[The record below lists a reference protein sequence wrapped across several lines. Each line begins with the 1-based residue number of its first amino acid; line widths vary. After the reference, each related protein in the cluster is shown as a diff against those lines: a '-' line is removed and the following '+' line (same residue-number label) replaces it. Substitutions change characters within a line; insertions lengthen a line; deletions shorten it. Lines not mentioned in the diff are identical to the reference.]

1 MMKKRLLI
9 FVAVIFSFLWTGN
22 LIASCPTGT
31 VTASVSSTANT
42 CAGNGTVTV
51 DFSPT
56 AGVSLQLFKNG
67 SLLRQISPTSSPYTW
82 NNLQAGNDYQ
92 VKVICTD
99 DNSVVYQTLDVT
111 VADNYVPIS
120 TADISVSNVCTNFTT
135 EGKFTVNNI
144 TGGNA
149 PYQYSAY
156 LSNDPS
162 YDDALSSYG
171 NSNTINVSA
180 AGTYQIRVKDACG
193 NYKTFTRTIN
203 PNIDKI
209 VVNWGVEKVCN
220 SNMINA
226 QFSGGY
232 KGNQPLSLSD
242 LQQNPIKL
250 EIYEANSAENGPQGS
265 ALYNATYSGGTFTYQ
280 MAPSHKY
287 WVKTTNSC
295 GLVNEYLYNGV
306 YSEDYYFYV
315 SQSSSGCGASE
326 QMTINGSIP
335 QYFTYPITVT
345 IKNSSGGTVQTLSLA
360 KTDPGWA
367 SNPLPMDTYTV
378 TYTDACGV
386 SRDQTVTNPQSA
398 GTASLYIQE
407 YATWGCY
414 GSGGA
419 LTQTGTINVVVGVN
433 GYFPDRANAVI
444 KIISGPSNVGQNAIY
459 LNNLN
464 WVFNNML
471 PGNYTV
477 SITSCGVTNTYPMNV
492 NPPANGLLQQS
503 LTSVG
508 NSFCSGGGNIL
519 STKVYN
525 GHYTNTVQLFK
536 LPDLT
541 TPIAVDPKGN
551 FYNLTAGTYV
561 TKLLISPSC
570 ANSYNIEGSTVTVT
584 LTDSSTGPQITSS
597 VGVVCEDS
605 AGNPL
610 TTGTAY
616 LDLSGVAPFKIEY
629 KKTSETTWTEMN
641 NAPANTSL
649 SGLTANTLYDVRLT
663 DACGGSFSTTVNVK
677 TMGALISENTVQP
690 CYNSP
695 YTLSMKYYA
704 GATYEWK
711 NPQGNVVSNTRT
723 YPIANYTAAN
733 NGTYIC
739 KITWSNCAARYVY
752 VTINGDL
759 CGAPLGILDAINDDF
774 SSTPLSTSGGIA
786 GDLTNNDLFNVN
798 PVDDST
804 INITLNNNGGIT
816 GATIDANGN
825 LIVPAGTPQGTYTVT
840 YTICLISN
848 PTTCDTATAIVVI
861 NGNMLDAQN
870 DINQVPS
877 GTTATGSVLTN
888 DSVSDNSA
896 ITVTSATYLNASG
909 VATPLPLGTAT
920 QVYDA
925 SGTLAGTMTL
935 NSNGTYTFVPAAN
948 YSGTVPVNYTAANS
962 SGSTDTATLSIEV
975 IPAITAGNDKPIAQN
990 DTASTEVGTNV
1001 SSTVLAND
1009 SDPDG
1014 NPLTVS
1020 AASVTLG
1027 TATQVSGVDA
1037 NGNVV
1042 ANAGSLTLNSNG
1054 TYTFVP
1060 APGFTGYVNPVSYTV
1075 SDGNGGTDT
1084 ATLTI
1089 TVLPNIGN
1097 DTFANDDANT
1107 LTQNGSTPVSATGNV
1122 LTNDTDPEGNSQ
1134 TVTSATANG
1143 TTITIGTTTTIPG
1156 VGTLLLNSNGT
1167 YTFTPFPSYVG
1178 TTNVVYTVC
1187 DTGVTPQACDSATL
1201 YLTAL
1206 PSLSLSVCYE
1216 TPTDL
1221 TTSVPVNHGITV
1233 LKRAGIHT
1241 GITTAN
1247 DWPMVRNSAY
1257 TALES
1262 KTKGFVITRNASPET
1277 TIANPVVGMMV
1288 FDTDAPGVNGATGCL
1303 KIYTGSGASE
1313 GWKCFNTQGCP

>member
-1 MMKKRLLI
+1 
-9 FVAVIFSFLWTGN
+9 
-22 LIASCPTGT
+22 
-31 VTASVSSTANT
+31 
-42 CAGNGTVTV
+42 
-51 DFSPT
+51 
-56 AGVSLQLFKNG
+56 
-67 SLLRQISPTSSPYTW
+67 
-82 NNLQAGNDYQ
+82 
-92 VKVICTD
+92 
-99 DNSVVYQTLDVT
+99 
-111 VADNYVPIS
+111 
-120 TADISVSNVCTNFTT
+120 
-135 EGKFTVNNI
+135 
-144 TGGNA
+144 
-149 PYQYSAY
+149 
-156 LSNDPS
+156 
-162 YDDALSSYG
+162 
-171 NSNTINVSA
+171 
-180 AGTYQIRVKDACG
+180 
-193 NYKTFTRTIN
+193 
-203 PNIDKI
+203 
-209 VVNWGVEKVCN
+209 
-220 SNMINA
+220 
-226 QFSGGY
+226 
-232 KGNQPLSLSD
+232 
-242 LQQNPIKL
+242 
-250 EIYEANSAENGPQGS
+250 
-265 ALYNATYSGGTFTYQ
+265 
-280 MAPSHKY
+280 
-287 WVKTTNSC
+287 
-295 GLVNEYLYNGV
+295 
-306 YSEDYYFYV
+306 
-315 SQSSSGCGASE
+315 
-326 QMTINGSIP
+326 
-335 QYFTYPITVT
+335 
-345 IKNSSGGTVQTLSLA
+345 
-360 KTDPGWA
+360 
-367 SNPLPMDTYTV
+367 
-378 TYTDACGV
+378 
-386 SRDQTVTNPQSA
+386 
-398 GTASLYIQE
+398 
-407 YATWGCY
+407 
-414 GSGGA
+414 
-419 LTQTGTINVVVGVN
+419 
-433 GYFPDRANAVI
+433 
-444 KIISGPSNVGQNAIY
+444 
-459 LNNLN
+459 
-464 WVFNNML
+464 
-471 PGNYTV
+471 
-477 SITSCGVTNTYPMNV
+477 
-492 NPPANGLLQQS
+492 
-503 LTSVG
+503 
-508 NSFCSGGGNIL
+508 
-519 STKVYN
+519 
-525 GHYTNTVQLFK
+525 
-536 LPDLT
+536 
-541 TPIAVDPKGN
+541 
-551 FYNLTAGTYV
+551 
-561 TKLLISPSC
+561 
-570 ANSYNIEGSTVTVT
+570 
-584 LTDSSTGPQITSS
+584 
-597 VGVVCEDS
+597 
-605 AGNPL
+605 
-610 TTGTAY
+610 
-616 LDLSGVAPFKIEY
+616 
-629 KKTSETTWTEMN
+629 MN

-663 DACGGSFSTTVNVK
+663 DACGGSFNNTVNVK

-711 NPQGNVVSNTRT
+711 NPLGNVVSNTRT

-739 KITWSNCAARYVY
+739 KITWSNCVTYVY
-752 VTINGDL
+752 VTVNGDL
-759 CGAPLGILDAINDDF
+759 CGQPLGTLEAINDDF

-861 NGNMLDAQN
+861 NDTMLDAQN

-1027 TATQVSGVDA
+1027 TPTQVSGVDA

-1143 TTITIGTTTTIPG
+1143 TTITIGTTTIPG

-1216 TPTDL
+1216 TPIDL